1 MQRKIKSAVTLL
13 FVAIFI
19 VGIIPSNMFMNLHV
33 EASADRQIVI
43 VIDPGHGGS
52 DPGAVSYMSTGE
64 RVEEATCNWN
74 ISVAL
79 KKYLERY
86 DNVVVYMT
94 KGSYYEES
102 SLSGRVNFVEQ
113 VGADLCVSIHN
124 NSGYPDARGCE
135 VYKSRVEPFCNNTN
149 DLSWEIANNLAGIGF
164 LNRGVKT
171 WASTLPETPDDD
183 YLTMICGP
191 ISVGIP
197 SILIEHGFVTN
208 QKDAYLLKNYVN
220 KIAEA
225 DGKAIAN
232 YFNLKLKG
240 AVGSYNPTIN
250 TTPYVQT
257 FGYMASMP
265 NGAKV
270 GFSQYRPGDD
280 RDKRLEGFKIDLLND
295 GYNGNIKYQAYVQG
309 QGWTDEV
316 SNGEFAGTTGKRL
329 PIEGIKVKLEGQI
342 SNDYDVYYRVFSE
355 RSGWLGW
362 TKNGNPAG
370 ETDSGTKARAIQVLL
385 RSKKELPPGSM
396 ENAYKG
402 TIAAPDS
409 AKIAYYTHVQTYGWE
424 KEEAFDGKMS
434 GTSGQ
439 SKRLEAIKI
448 RNNTKISG
456 DIMYQVHCQTFGWM
470 DWVKNGQLA
479 GTQGMAKRL
488 EAIKIKLTGKLAEKY
503 DVYYRV
509 HAQTYGW
516 LDWAK
521 NGEPAGS
528 SGFAKRLEGI
538 EIQLVEKGKKAP
550 GETEKAYVYP
560 LISYR
565 THVQREGWQYDVME
579 GQISGTCGSALR
591 LEGIVINNLTDYEGG
606 FIYQVH
612 CQTYGWMDEVQ
623 DGEMAG
629 TEGQA
634 KRLEAIRIRLYG
646 ELEEKFD
653 VYYRVH
659 CQTYGW
665 LDWAKNGESA
675 GTEGMAKRLEAIQ
688 IVLVPKGGLAPGS
701 EKKPFL
707 EKVAA
712 APDNDKKKSESD
724 SDKKDEKKT
733 KKDESTTEEPSKKES
748 TTEEPSKK
756 DSTTEETSEETT
768 TQDVDP
774 QEINPATNTDANI
787 D

>member
-1 MQRKIKSAVTLL
+1 MQRKINQVITFMLVVL
-13 FVAIFI
+13 VVI
-19 VGIIPSNMFMNLHV
+19 GIIPSDKFANF
-33 EASADRQIVI
+33 ETKASADAPVVI

-52 DPGAVSYMSTGE
+52 DTGAIGYLSNGD
-64 RVEEATCNWN
+64 RIEEAAYNWK

-79 KKYLERY
+79 KNYLQRY

-94 KGSYYEES
+94 KGSFYEES
-102 SLSGRVNFVEQ
+102 SLSGRVDFVER

-124 NSGYPDARGCE
+124 NAGHPSARGCE
-135 VYKSRVEPFCNNTN
+135 VYRSRVEPFATNTAN
-149 DLSWEIANNLAGIGF
+149 MAQEIANNLSGIGF

-171 WASTLPETPDDD
+171 WASTLAETPDDD

-191 ISVGIP
+191 ISIGVP
-197 SILIEHGFVTN
+197 SLLIEHGFVTN
-208 QKDAYLLKNYVN
+208 DKDGYLLKNFVD

-225 DGKAIAN
+225 DGKAIVN

-240 AVGSYNPTIN
+240 AGNSGAPNIYI
-250 TTPYVQT
+250 TPYMQSYG
-257 FGYMASMP
+257 FMAKQP
-265 NGAKV
+265 NARYA
-270 GFSQYRPGDD
+270 GFSQYRPGDH
-280 RDKRLEGFKIDLLND
+280 RDKRMEGFKIDLVNG
-295 GYNGNIKYQAYVQG
+295 GYSGSIKYQAYVQNE
-309 QGWTDEV
+309 GWTKEV
-316 SNGEFAGTTGKRL
+316 SGGEFAGTQGKGL
-329 PIEGIKVKLEGQI
+329 PIEAIKIKLEGQLAEKYNI
-342 SNDYDVYYRVFSE
+342 YYRVLSDK
-355 RSGWLGW
+355 SGWLDW
-362 TKNGNPAG
+362 AMNGDPAG
-370 ETDSGTKARAIQVLL
+370 EVDVSSKTRAIQVYMDV
-385 RSKKELPPGSM
+385 KGNPAPGSM
-396 ENAYKG
+396 DTAYKG
-402 TIAAPDS
+402 TIEAPKE

-424 KEEAFDGKMS
+424 RQEAYDGKMS
-434 GTSGQ
+434 GTSGEA
-439 SKRLEAIKI
+439 KRLEAIKI
-448 RNNTKISG
+448 RNNTKVSG

-470 DWVKNGQLA
+470 NWTKNGEMA
-479 GTQGMAKRL
+479 GTQGLAKRL

-521 NGEPAGS
+521 NGEPAGT

-565 THVQREGWQYDVME
+565 THVQREGWQHDVME

-733 KKDESTTEEPSKKES
+733 KKDESTTEEPSKKEP

-756 DSTTEETSEETT
+756 DSTTEEASEETT